1 MEKNTEIRGV
11 KIDKEVL
18 TMVEKSADRA
28 GSFRKLAIALHLN
41 PTSISRWRGTIK
53 GKSVDCIDWP
63 VWENLWQFMVKEK
76 ILPADDTKYI
86 PPSVMRQKLDEYQRR
101 IEKLDKENGLS
112 MSDFGK
118 LIDKILTSDMCSE
131 CKIKAYNILKETQP
145 A

>member
-1 MEKNTEIRGV
+1 
-11 KIDKEVL
+11 
-18 TMVEKSADRA
+18 
-28 GSFRKLAIALHLN
+28 
-41 PTSISRWRGTIK
+41 
-53 GKSVDCIDWP
+53 
-63 VWENLWQFMVKEK
+63 
-76 ILPADDTKYI
+76 
-86 PPSVMRQKLDEYQRR
+86 MRQKLDEYQRR